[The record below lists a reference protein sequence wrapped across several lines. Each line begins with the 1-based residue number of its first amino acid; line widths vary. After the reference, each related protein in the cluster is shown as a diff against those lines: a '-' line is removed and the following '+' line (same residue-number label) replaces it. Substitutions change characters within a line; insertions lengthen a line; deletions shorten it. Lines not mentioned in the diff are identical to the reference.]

1 MLKDITKV
9 KIAGAMFSA
18 STSLEFFNPYDG
30 DKQKTV
36 KGALLYGRNGT
47 GKSTIAKVF
56 AKGSEDQTF
65 NYFGTLCSC
74 FFLLFFY
81 V

>member
-56 AKGSEDQTF
+56 RKLGGEIVPGITGAIVCDDANQ
-65 NYFGTLCSC
+65 L
-74 FFLLFFY
+74 